1 MVPDIDSSAGEYAIA
16 GEAEILERYK
26 QIFERHFA
34 RNYTAKHLPPRRAI
48 HAKSHAVLKAE
59 FEVIQHGDAPLT
71 GGIFDTPKRYPAVV
85 RISNGDGP
93 AGPDT
98 DWVAS
103 IGFAI
108 KVFGVSRPK
117 YLPSQLEDTQDF
129 LFLNQPAYIASD
141 IRDYTT
147 LMKAIDGGLV
157 AKTIALFRN
166 FKGLRYR
173 RTASPKDNPLNTD
186 FWGVAPFRLKDV
198 TVKYLMR
205 PARPEAKQIP
215 RKRTPD
221 YLKALVKDWISGV
234 PPHSTSFFRSGWSTA
249 ESAKRCRSK
258 TMPSPGM
265 NSSRCRAEWQ
275 HCRFPCSRSTTNSSA
290 ATASRWS
297 SRRGTPRPI
306 SVRSGRSTVHDASST
321 TCRRPRD
328 TGPPSRRSPLDARQS
343 GRAPGRASPA
353 TARIFRRSTGSV
365 PRVTPRPM
373 TYLR

>member
-26 QIFERHFA
+26 RIFERHFA
-34 RNYTAKHLPPRRAI
+34 RNYTAKHLSPRRAI

-59 FEVIQHGDAPLT
+59 FEVIQHGDAPLNA
-71 GGIFDTPKRYPAVV
+71 GIFDTPKRYPAVV

-103 IGFAI
+103 VGFAI

-117 YLPSQLEDTQDF
+117 YFPTQLENTQDF

-147 LMKAIDGGLV
+147 LMKTIDGGLV

-173 RTASPKDNPLNTD
+173 RTASPKDNPLSTD
-186 FWGVAPFRLKDV
+186 FWSVAPFRLKDV

-221 YLKALVKDWISGV
+221 YLKALVKDWIERR
-234 PPHSTSFFRSGWSTA
+234 PAAFDFFLQ
-249 ESAKRCRSK
+249 KRVLDGRERE
-258 TMPSPGM
+258 TMPIEDYAVAWDEHRSVPIRVATLSVPVQPVDDEFERRYGEPMVFSPWNTTADFRPLGSL
-265 NSSRCRAEWQ
+265 NRARRVVYQ
-275 HCRFPCSRSTTNSSA
+275 LSA
-290 ATASRWS
+290 AARHA
-297 SRRGTPRPI
+297 
-306 SVRSGRSTVHDASST
+306 STV
-321 TCRRPRD
+321 
-328 TGPPSRRSPLDARQS
+328 SPF
-343 GRAPGRASPA
+343 A
-353 TARIFRRSTGSV
+353 T
-365 PRVTPRPM
+365 
-373 TYLR
+373 